1 MDIIF
6 LEAFRIKTLIGIYPW
21 EKKIPQT
28 IELNLEIG
36 LPSKYGYLADR
47 IEDTLDYAQ
56 IVARI
61 RAMLTE
67 QHFSLLETLTENIA
81 QVILTEFQS
90 PWVKV
95 SAAKLDVLD
104 GVRKLGITIERGK
117 RGAPHFS

>member
-6 LEAFRIKTLIGIYPW
+6 LKTFRIKTLIGIYPW

-36 LPSKYGYLADR
+36 LPSKQGHLMDR
-47 IEDTLDYAQ
+47 IEDTLDYAK
-56 IVARI
+56 IVERI
-61 RAMLTE
+61 RAMLTG

-81 QVILTEFQS
+81 QMILTEFQS

-95 SAAKLDVLD
+95 SAAKLDVLE
-104 GVRKLGITIERGK
+104 GVQKLGIAIERGK
-117 RGAPHFS
+117 RE

>member
-6 LEAFRIKTLIGIYPW
+6 LETFKIKTLIGIYPW

-36 LPSKYGYLADR
+36 LPSKYGYQTDR
-47 IEDTLDYAQ
+47 IEDTLDYSQ
-56 IVARI
+56 IVERI
-61 RAMLTE
+61 RAMLAN
-67 QHFSLLETLTENIA
+67 QHFSLLEVLTESVA
-81 QVILTEFQS
+81 QMILTEFQS

-104 GVRKLGITIERGK
+104 GVKKLGIVIERGK
-117 RGAPHFS
+117 RV